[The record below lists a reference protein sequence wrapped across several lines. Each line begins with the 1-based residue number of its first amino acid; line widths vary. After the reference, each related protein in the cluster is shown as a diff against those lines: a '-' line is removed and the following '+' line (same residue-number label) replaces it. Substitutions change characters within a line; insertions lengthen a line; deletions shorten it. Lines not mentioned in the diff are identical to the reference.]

1 MADLAHENGA
11 VFILDSTTATP
22 YLINP
27 FDYGADI
34 VVHSTSKYINGGG
47 NSISGVII
55 DSGNFKWDYD
65 KFKGL
70 AEYKKFGKFA
80 YIAKLRNGIWRN
92 VGGCLLQ

>member
-70 AEYKKFGKFA
+70 VEYKCVHRSKTAANISPYAVSQLCGVF
-80 YIAKLRNGIWRN
+80 
-92 VGGCLLQ
+92 